1 EWLAAMPSSLA
12 VTSTV
17 LMVLEPPKAEP
28 VPGTVVALETASG
41 RLASATVPV
50 PVDGWADVGAV
61 LSSWPKPSFSL
72 IRSNR
77 PMGNLLIRCC
87 VSFDWDSETKACIQ
101 HRRSDWQPQRAGRVQ
116 WAQSRRY

>member
-17 LMVLEPPKAEP
+17 LMVLESPTPPRAEP
-28 VPGTVVALETASG
+28 APGTVVALDAASG
-41 RLASATVPV
+41 RFASATVPV
-50 PVDGWADVGAV
+50 DGWGDVGTV

-77 PMGNLLIRCC
+77 PMEISSFVV
-87 VSFDWDSETKACIQ
+87 VSFDWDSGTEACIQ
-101 HRRSDWQPQRAGRVQ
+101 HRRSDWQPQGAGRVQ